1 MNKNNPSWW
10 RLALWLLLTA
20 LPMAVFAAGKIYTWT
35 DKSGVI
41 HYGDRPPMAAQA
53 DEVAI
58 QGKKK
63 LPSVVVQE
71 LLPGLWFGSANDGG
85 EVKFTLFENGSITYI
100 QTRADQSVYNYQGIW
115 TLENTSLTVI
125 TEFSQTAPPGG
136 DFKRSVQPI
145 ALTYTIVGF
154 SENALEVIIGPERFS
169 LVRLDP

>member
-1 MNKNNPSWW
+1 MNKSNPSWR
-10 RLALWLLLTA
+10 RLALWLLLTT
-20 LPMAVFAAGKIYTWT
+20 LPVMVFASGKIYTWT
-35 DKSGVI
+35 DTSGVV
-41 HYGDRPPMAAQA
+41 HYGDRPPIASDA
-53 DEVAI
+53 DEVSI

-63 LPSVVVQE
+63 LPLVVVDEQ
-71 LLPGLWFGSANDGG
+71 LPGLWFGSANDGG

-145 ALTYTIVGF
+145 ALTYTIIGF
-154 SENALEVIIGPERFS
+154 SENALELIIGPERFN
-169 LVRLDP
+169 LGRLNP